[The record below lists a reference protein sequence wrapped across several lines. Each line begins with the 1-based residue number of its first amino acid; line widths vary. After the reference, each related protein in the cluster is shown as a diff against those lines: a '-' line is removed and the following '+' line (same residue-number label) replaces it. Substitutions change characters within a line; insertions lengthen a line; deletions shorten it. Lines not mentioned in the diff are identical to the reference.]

1 MARSNRTSDDVV
13 RDIATERDEL
23 VAAVEDLRGG
33 VRSLSRKLPVVIAG
47 AFAVGVAAA
56 GAVVGFRRLRD

>member
-1 MARSNRTSDDVV
+1 MARSTRTSDDVA
-13 RDIATERDEL
+13 RDIATEREEL

-33 VRSLSRKLPVVIAG
+33 VRRLSRKLPVVLGG

>member
-1 MARSNRTSDDVV
+1 VARNDRTSDDVV
-13 RDIATERDEL
+13 RDITTEREEL

-33 VRSLSRKLPVVIAG
+33 VRSLSRRLPVVIAG

>member
-1 MARSNRTSDDVV
+1 VARSDRSSDDVV
-13 RDIATERDEL
+13 RDIATEREEL

>member
-1 MARSNRTSDDVV
+1 VARSDRTSDDVV
-13 RDIATERDEL
+13 RDIGTERDEL

-33 VRSLSRKLPVVIAG
+33 VRTLSRKLPIVIAG
-47 AFAVGVAAA
+47 AFAVGAAA

>member
-1 MARSNRTSDDVV
+1 MARSDRTSDDVV
-13 RDIATERDEL
+13 RDIATEREEL

-33 VRSLSRKLPVVIAG
+33 VRRLSRKLPVVLGG

>member
-1 MARSNRTSDDVV
+1 VARSDRTSDDVV
-13 RDIATERDEL
+13 RDITTERQEL

>member
-1 MARSNRTSDDVV
+1 MARSDRTSDDIV
-13 RDIATERDEL
+13 RDIATEREEL
-23 VAAVEDLRGG
+23 VVAIEDLRGG
-33 VRSLSRKLPVVIAG
+33 VRRLSRKLPIVAAG